1 MLISEVGIRENYFF
15 CQIDKKI
22 KLILYVNCSR
32 YKGRPSLYKDKNTW
46 RVYEDKFN
54 IIEIATLLQELQVE
68 TFRFMEKGEK
78 WNLSLNK

>member
-1 MLISEVGIRENYFF
+1 MLISEVGIREKYFF

-32 YKGRPSLYKDKNTW
+32 YIGRPSLYKDKNTW

-68 TFRFMEKGEK
+68 TFRFMEKGE
-78 WNLSLNK
+78 SGIYP